1 MNTQQ
6 GRHAMVD
13 GKRVAH
19 GDCEEGEQFLFH
31 CERFFQAPCPCG
43 RNPEHSMARVDA
55 LPERDD
61 WYVVEEEEKPKFRE
75 CAIAVRGEG
84 DYALTCFQGK
94 IAGAYMWETLT
105 AGLGPPDFA
114 GILMPDGLNVVGL
127 FEDIDGVPYQNCLL
141 SELKSGHV
149 KPVDLTKCKVLLG
162 ESQ

>member
-1 MNTQQ
+1 
-6 GRHAMVD
+6 MVD

-61 WYVVEEEEKPKFRE
+61 WYVVEEEEAKLLDYEIYR
-75 CAIAVRGEG
+75 AGTGELCCIG
-84 DYALTCFQGK
+84 MRLLTML
-94 IAGAYMWETLT
+94 ATR
-105 AGLGPPDFA
+105 PVA
-114 GILMPDGLNVVGL
+114 GIVMPDGLNVVGL